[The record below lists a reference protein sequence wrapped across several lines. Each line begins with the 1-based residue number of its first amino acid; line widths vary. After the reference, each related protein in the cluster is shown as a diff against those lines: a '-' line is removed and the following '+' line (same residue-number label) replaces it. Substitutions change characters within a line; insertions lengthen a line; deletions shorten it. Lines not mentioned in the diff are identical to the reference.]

1 MQAIPESWVL
11 SWTTH
16 TRLEARRVTEVL
28 LISCLVKHGSR
39 IRQLKSPA
47 AVGAGN
53 RKPAVRGKDGKV

>member
-1 MQAIPESWVL
+1 MQATPESWVL

-16 TRLEARRVTEVL
+16 NRLEARRVAEVL
-28 LISCLVKHGSR
+28 LISCLIKHGSR

-53 RKPAVRGKDGKV
+53 RQPAVRDKDGKV

>member
-1 MQAIPESWVL
+1 MQAAPESWVL

-16 TRLEARRVTEVL
+16 TGLEARGVAEAL

-39 IRQLKSPA
+39 IQQLKSPA

-53 RKPAVRGKDGKV
+53 RQPAVRDKDGNG